1 MSKAVQNSVDLN
13 ISVSNIFSNSHFKSI
28 IDNGDS
34 AFMGKKLKKYQKVFG
49 IERGESMVNV
59 LNSFYSYL
67 LSNYRCE
74 YVYKNFITQ
83 KILLGRHSLNTSTL
97 INEFRVSSSLADI
110 VLLNGSATVYEIKT
124 ELDSPNRLQN
134 QLNDYHKAFSN
145 VYLVIHESEID
156 KYRQIIGNS
165 SIGLLALNKR
175 FHLSEIKK
183 VESNFDRLDIKTMFK
198 CLRKEEYSNIIH
210 KVFGEVPNVPNMFF
224 FRECLEL
231 AKKIAPKEFHHLMS
245 KELKKRKPK
254 EKKILASNRIPKYL
268 KNICLAIDPTRKEYD
283 QLFSFLNQKIK

>member
-1 MSKAVQNSVDLN
+1 MSEAVKNSVDLN

-34 AFMGKKLKKYQKVFG
+34 AFMEKKLKKYQKVFG
-49 IERGESMVNV
+49 IERGECMMNV

-83 KILLGRHSLNTSTL
+83 KVLLGRHSLNTSTL

-124 ELDSPNRLQN
+124 ELDSPDRLQD

-156 KYRQIIGNS
+156 KYSQLIGGS
-165 SIGLLALNKR
+165 SVGLLALNKR
-175 FHLSEIKK
+175 FQLSEIKK
-183 VESNFDRLDIKTMFK
+183 VESNFDRLDITTMFK
-198 CLRKEEYSNIIH
+198 CLRKEEYSNIIN
-210 KVFGEVPNVPNMFF
+210 KVFGEIPNVPNMFF

-231 AKKIAPKEFHHLMS
+231 AKKIVPKEFHHLMS
-245 KELKKRKPK
+245 QELKKRKPK
-254 EKKILASNRIPKYL
+254 EKNILASNRIPKYL
-268 KNICLAIDPTRKEYD
+268 KNICLAIDPTRNEYD